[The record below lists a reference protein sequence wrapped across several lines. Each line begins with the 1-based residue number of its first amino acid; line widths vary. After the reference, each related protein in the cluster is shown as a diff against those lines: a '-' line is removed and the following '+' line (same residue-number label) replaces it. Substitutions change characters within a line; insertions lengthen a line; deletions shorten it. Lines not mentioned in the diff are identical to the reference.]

1 LGRLPSQR
9 FKAFVRVTHFVIN
22 WIHMTPKIM
31 KSIALIKPYF
41 KENRMKIAIGLLSL
55 IVVDMLQ
62 LFIPR
67 IIKRTV
73 DGLTALQIDL
83 EKLLVYAIYMA
94 VIAVLIGAFRY
105 VWRRCLLG
113 TSRRVEEGLRNR
125 LFEHIQTLSASYFD
139 RTQTGDLMAHATND
153 IQQVRMATGM
163 GLVALNDA
171 IVLGTAAIGFMLYIN
186 VTLTLLV
193 LIPMPLITIS
203 ARFFSKKM
211 HHHYQSVQATFSDLT
226 EVVRERFAGIRIIKA
241 HNHKER
247 EAARVEAVSKD
258 YIRENMG
265 LVKII
270 GSFFPMMLLF
280 TNFSLA
286 IVLYLGGR
294 QTIALTITAG
304 DFVAFIS
311 YLGLLTWPMMALGWV
326 TNLIQR
332 GRASLDRINRIL
344 ETHPEIKNQKN
355 AVMLGQLQG
364 RIVFKEVDFTYNH
377 ISNGS
382 TPVLS
387 KISLTVE
394 PGKVLG
400 IVGPPG
406 SGKTTLLSLIP
417 RLYDVSRGGIFVD
430 GNDIRGLKID
440 NLRSHIA
447 FMPQEPFLF
456 AKTIRENITFGNP
469 SVKEPLLEKI
479 TREAA
484 LYDTIRS
491 FPNGL
496 ETTVGE
502 KGVILSGGQKQRIAL
517 ARCLL
522 QEAGV
527 LILDDPISQV
537 DLETGTAIIDTIK
550 SMIGQK
556 TIIIVSHRISAVSF
570 ADQIIAL
577 EKGRIIEQ
585 GSHLDLI
592 TTHQYYARAFQLQEY
607 EEGVNAS

>member
-1 LGRLPSQR
+1 
-9 FKAFVRVTHFVIN
+9 
-22 WIHMTPKIM
+22 M

-41 KENRMKIAIGLLSL
+41 KENRRKIAIGLLSL
-55 IVVDMLQ
+55 IIVDVLQ

-67 IIKRTV
+67 IIKWTV

-83 EKLLVYAIYMA
+83 RQLLIYAIYMA
-94 VIAVLIGAFRY
+94 LIALLISGFRY

-113 TSRRVEEGLRNR
+113 TSRRIEEGLRNH
-125 LFEHIQTLSASYFD
+125 LFAHIQTLSASYFD

-163 GLVALNDA
+163 GMVALNDA
-171 IVLGTAAIGFMLYIN
+171 IVLGAAAIGFMLYIN
-186 VTLTLLV
+186 VTLTLFV

-203 ARFFSKKM
+203 TRFFSKKM
-211 HHHYQSVQATFSDLT
+211 HHRYQSVQATFSNLT
-226 EVVRERFAGIRIIKA
+226 EVIRERFAGIRIIKA
-241 HNHKER
+241 HNRNASET
-247 EAARVEAVSKD
+247 ARVESVSKE
-258 YIRENMG
+258 YIKENLG
-265 LVKII
+265 LVKIV
-270 GSFFPMMLLF
+270 GVFFPMMLLF
-280 TNFSLA
+280 TNLSLA

-294 QTIALTITAG
+294 QTIAMTITPG

-344 ETHPEIKNQKN
+344 QTPPEVKNQHP
-355 AVMLGQLQG
+355 ALRLGQLQG
-364 RIVFKEVDFTYNH
+364 RIEFREVDFAYNH
-377 ISNGS
+377 DGNGNSN

-387 KISLTVE
+387 GIRLAVE
-394 PGKVLG
+394 PGKILG

-417 RLYDVSRGGIFVD
+417 RLYDVSQGGIFID
-430 GNDIRGLKID
+430 GNDIRSLKID

-456 AKTIRENITFGNP
+456 AGTIRENIAFDNP
-469 SVKEPLLEKI
+469 LIKENQLEEISQKAI
-479 TREAA
+479 
-484 LYDTIRS
+484 LDDTIRA
-491 FPNGL
+491 FPNGFD
-496 ETTVGE
+496 TIVGE
-502 KGVILSGGQKQRIAL
+502 KGVILSGGQKQRIAF

-522 QEAGV
+522 KQTGV
-527 LILDDPISQV
+527 LILDDPTSQV
-537 DLETGTAIIDTIK
+537 DLETGNAMIDTIK
-550 SMIGQK
+550 SMIDQK

-577 EKGRIIEQ
+577 EQGKMIEQ
-585 GSHLDLI
+585 GTHRDLI
-592 TTHQYYARAFQLQEY
+592 TTQRYYAKAFQLQEY
-607 EEGVNAS
+607 EAGVNAS